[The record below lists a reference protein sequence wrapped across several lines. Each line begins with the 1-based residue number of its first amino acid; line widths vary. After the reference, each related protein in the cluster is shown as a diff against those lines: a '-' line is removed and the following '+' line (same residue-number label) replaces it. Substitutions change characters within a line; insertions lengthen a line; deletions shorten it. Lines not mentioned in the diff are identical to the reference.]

1 MLITATRI
9 HNGKQWMPDGTVI
22 EIVENGTITGVHDM
36 LTDAHVQHYD
46 GILCPGFV
54 NVHCHLE
61 LSHMKGAIPEHT
73 GLVPFLKQVA
83 ITRNNYTQEQK
94 ISSRH
99 KAFCDMV
106 ANGIIAVGDIAN
118 TNDTLDLRAQDKV
131 HVHSFI
137 EAIGFSESPG
147 PMFDMA
153 ASVYETLDRQAH
165 AGKILRQSIVP
176 HAPYSVSKQL
186 FSLIDK
192 FDEQSLL
199 SIHNQESRAEDEYYI
214 SKTGAIGELLLAVG
228 INDGFF
234 VPSGHSS
241 LQTYSQWI
249 SPRHPLILVHNT
261 YTSRADIQ
269 KAQSVYNSLYWCLC
283 PNANL
288 YIENTLPD
296 VKTMVEECNN
306 ICIGTDSLAS
316 NHQLSVLAELRTIK
330 QHYPAIDWEDL
341 LQWGTYNGA
350 CALQMDNVI
359 GSIEPGKSPG
369 LLLIAPDNHANVAV
383 LA

>member
-22 EIVENGTITGVHDM
+22 EVAENGTITGMYDRV
-36 LTDAHVQHYD
+36 TDVHVQHYD
-46 GILCPGFV
+46 GIVCPGFV

-94 ISSRH
+94 VFARQE
-99 KAFCDMV
+99 AFNHMV

-118 TNDTLDLRAQDKV
+118 TSDTLDLRAQDKV

-137 EAIGFSESPG
+137 EAIGFSESPR
-147 PMFDMA
+147 PMFDA
-153 ASVYETLDRQAH
+153 ATSVYEILDRQTCT
-165 AGKILRQSIVP
+165 GKILRQSIVP

-186 FSLIDK
+186 FSLINK

-214 SKTGAIGELLLAVG
+214 SKTGAVGELLLAVG

-234 VPSGHSS
+234 TPSGHSS
-241 LQTYSQWI
+241 LQTYSQWL
-249 SPRHPLILVHNT
+249 SPTHPLILVHNT
-261 YTSRADIQ
+261 YTSHSDIQ
-269 KAQSVYNSLYWCLC
+269 AAQSVFNNLYWCLC

-296 VKTMVEECNN
+296 IKMLVEECNN

-316 NHQLSVLAELRTIK
+316 NHQLSVLAELHTIK

-341 LQWGTYNGA
+341 LRWGTYNGA
-350 CALQMDNVI
+350 CALQMDSI
-359 GSIEPGKSPG
+359 AGSIEPGKSPG
-369 LLLIAPDNHANVAV
+369 LLLINPAKDDNVAI

>member
-22 EIVENGTITGVHDM
+22 EVAEDGTITGINDM
-36 LTDAHVQHYD
+36 VTDVHVQHYD
-46 GILCPGFV
+46 GIICPGFV

-61 LSHMKGAIPEHT
+61 LSHLKGAIPEHT

-99 KAFCDMV
+99 KAFGDMV
-106 ANGIIAVGDIAN
+106 ANGVIAVGDIAN
-118 TNDTLDLRAQDKV
+118 TSDTLDLRAQDKI

-137 EAIGFSESPG
+137 EAIGFSESPR
-147 PMFDMA
+147 PMFDA
-153 ASVYETLDRQAH
+153 ATSVYETLGRQARS
-165 AGKILRQSIVP
+165 GKTLQQSIVP

-186 FSLIDK
+186 FALIDK
-192 FDEQSLL
+192 FDEKSLL

-214 SKTGAIGELLLAVG
+214 SKTGAVGELLRAVG
-228 INDGFF
+228 IDDVFF
-234 VPSGHSS
+234 APSGSSS

-249 SPRHPLILVHNT
+249 APTHPLILVHNT
-261 YTSRADIQ
+261 YTSRADVQ
-269 KAQSVYNSLYWCLC
+269 AVQSVYKNLYWCLC

-296 VKTMVEECNN
+296 IKMMVEECNN

-316 NHQLSVLAELRTIK
+316 NHQLSILAELRSIK

-341 LQWGTYNGA
+341 LRWGTYNGA

-359 GSIEPGKSPG
+359 GIIEPGKSPG
-369 LLLIAPDNHANVAV
+369 LLLINPASDDHVAI